1 MNEKSM
7 RAANFKGQGR
17 VELENVPRPAAQKAD
32 DVILKVEACSI
43 CGTDVHILSVPP
55 AFEASTGIALGH
67 ELVARVTGTGEG
79 VTNVQIGDRVIV
91 KPNIYCG
98 TCWYCLNDMNNH
110 CENMVSIGVHIGGGF
125 AQYCKA
131 PQKVCYKIDPN
142 LPAEIAVFA
151 EPLACV
157 LGGLKKLKLMPS
169 SSAVIIGGG
178 PIALIYLLMLKA
190 AGIGPVIL
198 SELNDGRREAAR
210 KLGADIVVNPAGQDL
225 AAEVKKHL
233 PRGADIAID
242 VVGSQLGAALG
253 CVRRRGT
260 VLLFGLNLNAS
271 VPVNQSDIT
280 LREIDVKGTYVDD
293 ATFHTA
299 VEILEK
305 GLIDLKPLIT
315 HKLPLE
321 RFLEGVELL
330 RTGKGMEIII
340 FPDGD
345 PDA

>member
-1 MNEKSM
+1 MDEKTM
-7 RAANFKGQGR
+7 RAAIFKGDGR
-17 VELENVPRPAAQKAD
+17 VKLEAVPRPVIEKPD

-43 CGTDVHILSVPP
+43 CGTDVHILNVPP
-55 AFEASTGIALGH
+55 AFEANTGITLGH
-67 ELVARVTGTGEG
+67 ELVARVEETGED
-79 VTNVQIGDRVIV
+79 VENVKPGDRVIV

-110 CENMVSIGVHIGGGF
+110 CENMVSIGVHVGGGF
-125 AQYCKA
+125 AEYCKA
-131 PQKVCYKIDPN
+131 PGKVCYKIDPRM
-142 LPAEIAVFA
+142 PAEIAVFA

-157 LGGLKKLKLMPS
+157 LGGLTKLKLMPS
-169 SSAVIIGGG
+169 GSAVIIGGG

-198 SELNDGRREAAR
+198 SELNDDRREAAR

-233 PRGADIAID
+233 PRGADTAID

-260 VLLFGLNLNAS
+260 VLLFGLNLHAS

-299 VEILEK
+299 VDILEK
-305 GLIDLKPLIT
+305 GLVDLRPLIT

-321 RFLEGVELL
+321 QFLEGVDLL

-340 FPDGD
+340 LPDGE
-345 PDA
+345 PFQ

>member
-1 MNEKSM
+1 MNGKTM
-7 RAANFKGQGR
+7 RAAIFKGGGR
-17 VELENVPRPAAQKAD
+17 VDMEVVPRPVVEKAD

-43 CGTDVHILSVPP
+43 CGTDVHILNVPP
-55 AFEASTGIALGH
+55 AFEADRGIALGH
-67 ELVARVTGTGEG
+67 ELAARVVKTGAG
-79 VTNVQIGDRVIV
+79 VKNLKPGDRVVV

-125 AQYCKA
+125 AEYCKA
-131 PQKVCYKIDPN
+131 PEKVCYKIDPK
-142 LPAEIAVFA
+142 LPAPTAVFA

-157 LGGLKKLKLMPS
+157 LGGLKKLDLMPS

-178 PIALIYLLMLKA
+178 PIALIYLLMLKR
-190 AGIGPVIL
+190 AGIGPVIV
-198 SELNDGRREAAR
+198 SELSKNRLTVAKE
-210 KLGADIVVNPAGQDL
+210 LGADIVVNPAEQDL
-225 AAEVKKHL
+225 ASAVKKYL
-233 PRGADIAID
+233 PRGADMAVD
-242 VVGSQLGAALG
+242 VVGSQLGAALA

-260 VLLFGLNLNAS
+260 VLLFGLNLNAEAA
-271 VPVNQSDIT
+271 VRQSDIT

-299 VEILEK
+299 VDILEK

-315 HKLPLE
+315 HTLPLG
-321 RFLEGVELL
+321 RFLEGVDLL

-340 FPDGD
+340 VPDGE